1 MAIANNQVWN
11 EIYWLRSHLGFFYY
25 SKVKFTIV
33 SVFFYVTG
41 FSHFTKVN
49 GSSSLSHW
57 QRRQDKRKVYH
68 SIKSSWI
75 AFVYQKFIK
84 RCFFSWPPS
93 IAPALGTC
101 LQSNI
106 HPENEDNLLKVS
118 FQTEKQAYNKYPFQ
132 KGVEQKKTNKHKF
145 TKFFSAF
152 RNYFLSTGSLSYW
165 CLFSSILRP
174 EKFEILAK
182 LEKRRL
188 HFTAIHITLDMQY
201 NWDLSADHTCYR
213 QKIKKIADNANSTVS
228 RLNWSENTKV
238 AAM

>member
-1 MAIANNQVWN
+1 M
-11 EIYWLRSHLGFFYY
+11 RSHLGFFYY

-33 SVFFYVTG
+33 SVFFDVTG

-49 GSSSLSHW
+49 GSSSLLHW

-132 KGVEQKKTNKHKF
+132 KGVEQKKNKQTQIHEIFFCIQELFFKHRIPFLLVFVFQYF
-145 TKFFSAF
+145 TTRKIWNLGEIGKEKVTFHCHSHH
-152 RNYFLSTGSLSYW
+152 
-165 CLFSSILRP
+165 LRY
-174 EKFEILAK
+174 
-182 LEKRRL
+182 
-188 HFTAIHITLDMQY
+188 AI
-201 NWDLSADHTCYR
+201 
-213 QKIKKIADNANSTVS
+213 
-228 RLNWSENTKV
+228 
-238 AAM
+238 